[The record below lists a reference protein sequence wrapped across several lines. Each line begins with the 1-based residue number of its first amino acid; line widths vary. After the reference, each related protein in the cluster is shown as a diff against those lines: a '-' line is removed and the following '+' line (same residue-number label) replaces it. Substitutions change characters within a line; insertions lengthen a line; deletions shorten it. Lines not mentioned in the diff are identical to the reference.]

1 MTAHKK
7 PEILERRIVARS
19 RMFSIEQLDLRFT
32 NGAERTYERL
42 HGSSRGAVLVV
53 PMPDPGSMVLIR
65 EYSAGTDRYELAF
78 PKGRIESD
86 ETPMQAG
93 GRELQEEIGFAA
105 RRLDLLRAVSLAP
118 GFLGA
123 TTHILLARD
132 LYPASLEGD
141 EPEPIETLTW
151 SLDEVDA
158 LMAREDFTEGRSL
171 LAVYLMLEFLRR
183 EGETQ

>member
-1 MTAHKK
+1 MSAQRK

-19 RMFSIEQLDLRFT
+19 RMFSIEQLELRFA
-32 NGAERTYERL
+32 NGVERTYERL

-53 PMPDPGSMVLIR
+53 PMPDPDSMVLIR

-78 PKGRIESD
+78 PKGRIETD
-86 ETPMQAG
+86 ETPLQAG

-105 RRLDLLRAVSLAP
+105 RRLELLRSVTLAP

-123 TTHILLARD
+123 STHILLARD
-132 LYPASLEGD
+132 LYPAPLEGD

-151 SLDEVDA
+151 PLTEVAA
-158 LMAREDFTEGRSL
+158 LLAREDFTEGRSL
-171 LAVYLMLEFLRR
+171 LAVYLLLEFLGRKADVA
-183 EGETQ
+183 